1 MVSNPSLVVSG
12 KPTGAYQLSLYKSRW
27 SITIELNTLIHER
40 RNNYVDR
47 ENQDRP
53 KAV

>member
-1 MVSNPSLVVSG
+1 MVDNPSLVVSG
-12 KPTGAYQLSLYKSRW
+12 KPTGAYQLSLYEYRW
-27 SITIELNTLIHER
+27 NITIEFNTLIRER

-47 ENQDRP
+47 ENKDRP